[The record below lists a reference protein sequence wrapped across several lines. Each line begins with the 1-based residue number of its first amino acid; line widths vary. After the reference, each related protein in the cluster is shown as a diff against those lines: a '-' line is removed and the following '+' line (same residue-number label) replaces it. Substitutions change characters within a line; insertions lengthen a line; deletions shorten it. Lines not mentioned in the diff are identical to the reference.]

1 MSQMDA
7 PHHDLDAL
15 LRLMVEHKASDLFIT
30 VALPP
35 SMKID
40 GVIRMLSREAMTPQ
54 QVRELVLSAL
64 TPRQQQEFTHSHEC
78 NIAISRTGL
87 GRFRLSAFQQRGQ
100 LGMVLRRIESKIP
113 SVQELH
119 LPPVLQKLSML
130 KRGLILIVGGT
141 GAGKSS
147 TMAAMIDYRN
157 RNDNGH
163 ILTIEDPIEYLHTH
177 QKCIVTQREV
187 GIDTESY
194 EVALR
199 NALRQA
205 PNVITIG
212 EIRCADTMDYAIA
225 FAESGHLCLATLHAN
240 TANQAL
246 ERIIHFFSEERA
258 RQLLMDLSLNLKAV
272 VAQQLI
278 PTKDGNSRRVV
289 TEVMVLTPMIADLIL
304 KGKIHELKEVM
315 AKPNQEGMRTFDQSL
330 YELYREG
337 AISRE
342 SALAHADSPSQLRL
356 LMKLDKEYDVSTSSG
371 SLSEITLQE
380 VDTPEGWSPR

>member
-7 PHHDLDAL
+7 PNRDLDAL
-15 LRLMVEHKASDLFIT
+15 LRLMVEHKASDLFVT
-30 VALPP
+30 VSLPP

-40 GVIRMLSREAMTPQ
+40 GVIRMLSKESMSSR
-54 QVRELVLSAL
+54 QVRDLVLSAL
-64 TPRQQQEFTHSHEC
+64 NPRQVEEFMNTHEC

-87 GRFRLSAFQQRGQ
+87 GRFRLSAFQQRSQ

-113 SVQELH
+113 SVEELH
-119 LPPVLQKLSML
+119 LPLVLRRLSLL
-130 KRGLILIVGGT
+130 KRGLILLVGGT

-157 RNDNGH
+157 RTDNGH

-187 GIDTESY
+187 GIDTDSY
-194 EVALR
+194 EVALK

-212 EIRCADTMDYAIA
+212 EIRCADTMDHAIA

-258 RQLLMDLSLNLKAV
+258 RQLLMDLSLNLRAV
-272 VAQQLI
+272 IAQQLI
-278 PTKDGNSRRVV
+278 PTKDGKSRRVA
-289 TEVMVLTPMIADLIL
+289 TEVMVLTPTIAELIL
-304 KGKIHELKEVM
+304 KGKIPELKEAM

-330 YELYREG
+330 YELFREG
-337 AISRE
+337 AISE
-342 SALAHADSPSQLRL
+342 DAALVHSDSPSQLRL
-356 LMKLDKEYDVSTSSG
+356 MMKLDQEYDVTTSSG
-371 SLSEITLQE
+371 SLSKVTVEE
-380 VDTPEGWSPR
+380 VDR

>member
-1 MSQMDA
+1 MSQLDA
-7 PHHDLDAL
+7 SPQDLDAL

-40 GVIRMLSREAMTPQ
+40 GVIRMISKEAMKPR

-64 TPRQQQEFTHSHEC
+64 TPKQQEEFMETHEC
-78 NIAISRTGL
+78 NIAISRTRL
-87 GRFRLSAFQQRGQ
+87 GRFRLSAFQQRSQ
-100 LGMVLRRIESKIP
+100 MGMVLRRIESKIP
-113 SVQELH
+113 TVNELR

-163 ILTIEDPIEYLHTH
+163 ILTIEDPIEYLHSH

-272 VAQQLI
+272 IAQQLI
-278 PTKDGNSRRVV
+278 PTKDGKSRRVA
-289 TEVMVLTPMIADLIL
+289 TEVMVLTPMISDLIL
-304 KGKIHELKEVM
+304 KGKIHELKEAM

-330 YELYREG
+330 FELYEEG
-337 AISRE
+337 AISKE
-342 SALAHADSPSQLRL
+342 MALAHADSPSQLRL
-356 LMKLDKEYDVSTSSG
+356 KMKLEKEYDISESKG
-371 SLSEITLQE
+371 SLSDVTLLDE
-380 VDTPEGWSPR
+380 DPHF

>member
-1 MSQMDA
+1 MNNRGN
-7 PHHDLDAL
+7 PGHDLDAL
-15 LRLMVEHKASDLFIT
+15 LRLMVEHKASDLFVT
-30 VALPP
+30 VSLPA

-40 GVIRMLSREAMTPQ
+40 GVIKTLSREVMTPD
-54 QVRELVLSAL
+54 QVRQLVLSAL
-64 TPRQQQEFTHSHEC
+64 TPVQQEQFLATHEC
-78 NIAISRTGL
+78 NIAISRSGL

-100 LGMVLRRIESKIP
+100 FGMVLRRIESRIP
-113 SVQELH
+113 TVEELH
-119 LPPVLQKLSML
+119 LPPVLQKLGML

-177 QKCIVTQREV
+177 RKCIVTQREV
-187 GIDTESY
+187 GIDTDSY
-194 EVALR
+194 EIALR

-246 ERIIHFFSEERA
+246 ERIIHFFSEERS

-272 VAQQLI
+272 IAQQLI
-278 PTKDGNSRRVV
+278 PTRDGNSRRVV

-304 KGKIHELKEVM
+304 KGKIHELKELM

-330 YELYREG
+330 YELYSEG

-356 LMKLDKEYDVSTSSG
+356 MMKLDKEYDIATGSG
-371 SLSEITLQE
+371 SLAE
-380 VDTPEGWSPR
+380 VTVEEVGR

>member
-1 MSQMDA
+1 MKQMDA
-7 PHHDLDAL
+7 APHDLDAL

-35 SMKID
+35 SIKID
-40 GVIRMLSREAMTPQ
+40 GVIRTISREAMSPR

-64 TPRQQQEFTHSHEC
+64 TPKQQEEFMATHEC
-78 NIAISRTGL
+78 NIAISRTRL
-87 GRFRLSAFQQRGQ
+87 GRFRLSAFQQRSQ
-100 LGMVLRRIESKIP
+100 MGMVLRRIESRIP
-113 SVQELH
+113 TVEELR

-163 ILTIEDPIEYLHTH
+163 ILTIEDPIEFLHSH

-194 EVALR
+194 EVALK

-272 VAQQLI
+272 IAQQLI
-278 PTKDGNSRRVV
+278 PTVDGKSRRVA
-289 TEVMVLTPMIADLIL
+289 TEVMVLTPMISDLIL

-330 YELYREG
+330 FELYEEG

-342 SALAHADSPSQLRL
+342 MALAHADSPSQLRL
-356 LMKLDKEYDVSTSSG
+356 KMKLEKEYDASASPA
-371 SLSEITLQE
+371 SLSGVTL
-380 VDTPEGWSPR
+380 VDEEEPRF

>member
-1 MSQMDA
+1 MNQIEKSGY
-7 PHHDLDAL
+7 DLDAL
-15 LRLMVEHKASDLFIT
+15 LRLMVEHKASDLFVT

-40 GVIRMLSREAMTPQ
+40 GVIKTLSRELMSPD
-54 QVRELVLSAL
+54 QVRKLVLSAL
-64 TPRQQQEFTHSHEC
+64 TPVQQEQFMATHEC
-78 NIAISRTGL
+78 NIAISRSGL
-87 GRFRLSAFQQRGQ
+87 GRFRLSAFQQRSQ

-113 SVQELH
+113 SVEELH
-119 LPPVLQKLSML
+119 LPAVLRKLSML

-177 QKCIVTQREV
+177 CKCIVTQREV
-187 GIDTESY
+187 GIDTEGY

-246 ERIIHFFSEERA
+246 ERILHFFSEERS

-272 VAQQLI
+272 IAQQLI

-289 TEVMVLTPMIADLIL
+289 TEVMVLTPMISDLIL
-304 KGKIHELKEVM
+304 KGKIPELKEVM

-330 YELYREG
+330 YELYSEG
-337 AISRE
+337 AISKDA
-342 SALAHADSPSQLRL
+342 ALAHADSPSQLRL
-356 LMKLDKEYDVSTSSG
+356 MMKLDKDFDAATGSG
-371 SLSEITLQE
+371 SLAE
-380 VDTPEGWSPR
+380 VTVEEVSV

>member
-1 MSQMDA
+1 MSSGAA
-7 PHHDLDAL
+7 PRDLDAL
-15 LRLMVEHKASDLFIT
+15 LRLMVEYKASDLFVT
-30 VALPP
+30 VGLPP
-35 SMKID
+35 SIKID
-40 GVIRMLSREAMTPQ
+40 GLIRMLSKESMTPV
-54 QVRELVLSAL
+54 QVRDLVLSAL
-64 TPRQQQEFTHSHEC
+64 TEKQQQQFLKTREC

-100 LGMVLRRIESKIP
+100 LGMVLRRIESRIP
-113 SVQELH
+113 SVNELH
-119 LPPVLQKLSML
+119 LPPVLEKLALL

-157 RNDNGH
+157 RTDNGH

-177 QKCIVTQREV
+177 QRCIVTQREV

-246 ERIIHFFSEERA
+246 ERIIHFFSEERS

-272 VAQQLI
+272 IAQQLI
-278 PTKDGNSRRVV
+278 PTRDGNSRRVV
-289 TEVMVLTPMIADLIL
+289 TEVMVLTPMVSDLIMN
-304 KGKIHELKEVM
+304 GKIHELKEIM

-330 YELYREG
+330 YELYKEG
-337 AISRE
+337 AISRDA
-342 SALAHADSPSQLRL
+342 ALAHADSPSQLRL
-356 LMKLDKEYDVSTSSG
+356 MMKLDKEYDVDTRSSA
-371 SLSEITLQE
+371 LADVTLE
-380 VDTPEGWSPR
+380 ELDG

>member
-1 MSQMDA
+1 MSRTDT
-7 PHHDLDAL
+7 PLPDLDAL
-15 LRLMVEHKASDLFIT
+15 LRLMVEHKASDLFVT

-40 GVIRMLSREAMTPQ
+40 GVIRMLSKEVMNPR
-54 QVRELVLSAL
+54 QVRDLVLSAL
-64 TPRQQQEFTHSHEC
+64 TPNQQEQFVATHEC

-100 LGMVLRRIESKIP
+100 LGMVLRRIESRIP
-113 SVQELH
+113 SVKELY
-119 LPPVLQKLSML
+119 LPPVLEKLSML
-130 KRGLILIVGGT
+130 KRGLILVVGGT

-163 ILTIEDPIEYLHTH
+163 ILTIEDPIEYLHSH

-246 ERIIHFFSEERA
+246 ERIIHFFSEERS

-272 VAQQLI
+272 IAQQLI

-304 KGKIHELKEVM
+304 KGKIHELKELM

-330 YELYREG
+330 YELYEEG
-337 AISRE
+337 AISKDA
-342 SALAHADSPSQLRL
+342 ALAHADSPSQLRL
-356 LMKLDKEYDVSTSSG
+356 MMKLDKDYDIATGSG
-371 SLSEITLQE
+371 SLAEVTVEE
-380 VDTPEGWSPR
+380 VDR

>member
-1 MSQMDA
+1 MSSGSA
-7 PHHDLDAL
+7 PRDLDAL
-15 LRLMVEHKASDLFIT
+15 LRMMVEHKASDLFVT
-30 VALPP
+30 VGLPP
-35 SMKID
+35 SVKID
-40 GVIRMLSREAMTPQ
+40 GLIRMISKDPMTPE
-54 QVRELVLSAL
+54 QVRDLVLSAL
-64 TPRQQQEFTHSHEC
+64 TEKQQQQLLETREC
-78 NIAISRTGL
+78 NVAISRTGL
-87 GRFRLSAFQQRGQ
+87 GRFRLSAFQQRSQ
-100 LGMVLRRIESKIP
+100 LGMVLRRIESRIP
-113 SVQELH
+113 SVTELH
-119 LPPVLQKLSML
+119 LPPVLERLALL

-157 RNDNGH
+157 RTDNGH
-163 ILTIEDPIEYLHTH
+163 ILTIEDPIEYLHAH
-177 QKCIVTQREV
+177 KRCIVTQREV

-246 ERIIHFFSEERA
+246 ERVIHFFSEERA

-278 PTKDGNSRRVV
+278 PTRDGNSRRVV
-289 TEVMVLTPMIADLIL
+289 TEVMVLTPMISDLIL
-304 KGKIHELKEVM
+304 HGKIHELKEAM
-315 AKPNQEGMRTFDQSL
+315 AKPNQEGMHTFDQSL
-330 YELYREG
+330 YELYKEG
-337 AISRE
+337 AISKDA
-342 SALAHADSPSQLRL
+342 ALAHADSASQLRL
-356 LMKLDKEYDVSTSSG
+356 MMKLDKEYDASTSRG
-371 SLSEITLQE
+371 ALADVTLQE
-380 VDTPEGWSPR
+380 IDLE

>member
-1 MSQMDA
+1 MSRTDT
-7 PHHDLDAL
+7 PFPDLDAL
-15 LRLMVEHKASDLFIT
+15 LRLMVEHKASDLFVT

-40 GVIRMLSREAMTPQ
+40 GVIRMLSKEVMNPR
-54 QVRELVLSAL
+54 QVRDLVLSAL
-64 TPRQQQEFTHSHEC
+64 TPNQQEQFVATHEC

-100 LGMVLRRIESKIP
+100 LGMVLRRIESRIP
-113 SVQELH
+113 SVKELY
-119 LPPVLQKLSML
+119 LPPVLEKLSML
-130 KRGLILIVGGT
+130 KRGLILVVGGT

-163 ILTIEDPIEYLHTH
+163 ILTIEDPIEYLHSH

-246 ERIIHFFSEERA
+246 ERIIHFFSEERS

-272 VAQQLI
+272 IAQQLI

-304 KGKIHELKEVM
+304 KGKIHELKELM

-330 YELYREG
+330 YELYEEG
-337 AISRE
+337 AISKDA
-342 SALAHADSPSQLRL
+342 ALAHADSPSQLRL
-356 LMKLDKEYDVSTSSG
+356 MMKLDKDYDIATGSG
-371 SLSEITLQE
+371 SLAEVTVEE
-380 VDTPEGWSPR
+380 VDR

>member
-1 MSQMDA
+1 MNNRGN
-7 PHHDLDAL
+7 PGHDLDAL
-15 LRLMVEHKASDLFIT
+15 LRLMVEHKASDLFVT
-30 VALPP
+30 VSLPA

-40 GVIRMLSREAMTPQ
+40 GVIKTLSREVMTPD
-54 QVRELVLSAL
+54 QVRQLVLSAL
-64 TPRQQQEFTHSHEC
+64 TPVQQEQFLATHEC
-78 NIAISRTGL
+78 NIAISRSGL

-100 LGMVLRRIESKIP
+100 FGMVLRRIESRIP
-113 SVQELH
+113 TVEELH
-119 LPPVLQKLSML
+119 LPPVLQKLGML

-177 QKCIVTQREV
+177 RKCIVTQREV
-187 GIDTESY
+187 GIDTDSY
-194 EVALR
+194 EIALR

-246 ERIIHFFSEERA
+246 ERIIHFFSEERS

-272 VAQQLI
+272 IAQQLI
-278 PTKDGNSRRVV
+278 PTRDGNSRRVV

-304 KGKIHELKEVM
+304 KGKIHELKELM

-330 YELYREG
+330 YELYSEG

-356 LMKLDKEYDVSTSSG
+356 MMKLDKEYDIATGSG
-371 SLSEITLQE
+371 SLAE
-380 VDTPEGWSPR
+380 VTVEEVER

>member
-1 MSQMDA
+1 MKQMDA
-7 PHHDLDAL
+7 APNDLDAL

-35 SMKID
+35 SIKID
-40 GVIRMLSREAMTPQ
+40 GVIRTISREAMNPR

-64 TPRQQQEFTHSHEC
+64 TPKQQEEFMATHEC
-78 NIAISRTGL
+78 NIAISRTRL
-87 GRFRLSAFQQRGQ
+87 GRFRLSAFQQRSQ
-100 LGMVLRRIESKIP
+100 MGMVLRRIESRIP
-113 SVQELH
+113 TVEELR

-163 ILTIEDPIEYLHTH
+163 ILTIEDPIEFLHSH

-194 EVALR
+194 EVALK

-272 VAQQLI
+272 IAQQLI
-278 PTKDGNSRRVV
+278 PTVDGKSRRVA
-289 TEVMVLTPMIADLIL
+289 TEVMVLTPMISDLIL

-330 YELYREG
+330 FELYEEG

-342 SALAHADSPSQLRL
+342 MALAHADSPSQLRL
-356 LMKLDKEYDVSTSSG
+356 KMKLEKEYDASASPA
-371 SLSEITLQE
+371 SLSGVTL
-380 VDTPEGWSPR
+380 VDEEEPRF

>member
-1 MSQMDA
+1 MSQTDA
-7 PHHDLDAL
+7 PFHDLDTL

-40 GVIRMLSREAMTPQ
+40 GVIRMLSRETMNPD
-54 QVRELVLSAL
+54 QVRELVMGAL
-64 TPRQQQEFTHSHEC
+64 TPKQQAQFVETREC
-78 NIAISRTGL
+78 NIAIGCTGL

-113 SVQELH
+113 SVNELR

-130 KRGLILIVGGT
+130 KRGLILVVGGT

-163 ILTIEDPIEYLHTH
+163 ILTIEDPIEYLHSH

-246 ERIIHFFSEERA
+246 ERIIHFFSEERS

-272 VAQQLI
+272 IAQQLI
-278 PTKDGNSRRVV
+278 PTRDGKSRRVV

-304 KGKIHELKEVM
+304 KGKIHELKELM

-330 YELYREG
+330 YELYEEG
-337 AISRE
+337 AITKE
-342 SALAHADSPSQLRL
+342 AALAHADSPSQLSL
-356 LMKLDKEYDVSTSSG
+356 MMKLDKSYDIATGSG
-371 SLSEITLQE
+371 SLAEVTVEE
-380 VDTPEGWSPR
+380 VDR

>member
-1 MSQMDA
+1 MSLMGSAAAA
-7 PHHDLDAL
+7 PKDLDAL
-15 LRLMVEHKASDLFIT
+15 LRLMVEHRASDLFVT
-30 VALPP
+30 VGLPP

-40 GVIRMLSREAMTPQ
+40 GVIRMISKETLTPPE
-54 QVRELVLSAL
+54 VREMVLGAL
-64 TPRQQQEFTHSHEC
+64 TSRQREELLETHEC
-78 NIAISRTGL
+78 NIAISRRNL
-87 GRFRLSAFQQRGQ
+87 GRFRLSAFQQRSQ
-100 LGMVLRRIESKIP
+100 LGMVLRRIESRIP
-113 SVQELH
+113 SFEDLH
-119 LPPVLQKLSML
+119 LPSTLARLSLL

-157 RNDNGH
+157 RHDNGH
-163 ILTIEDPIEYLHTH
+163 ILTIEDPIEYLHSH
-177 QKCIVTQREV
+177 KKCIVTQREV

-212 EIRCADTMDYAIA
+212 EIRCADTMEYAIA

-246 ERIIHFFSEERA
+246 ERIIHFFSEDRS

-272 VAQQLI
+272 IAQQLI
-278 PTKDGNSRRVV
+278 PTKDGKSRRVA
-289 TEVMVLTPMIADLIL
+289 TEVMVLTPMISDLIL
-304 KGKIHELKEVM
+304 KGKIHELKEAM

-330 YELYREG
+330 FELYDEG
-337 AISRE
+337 VISKE
-342 SALAHADSPSQLRL
+342 MALSHADSPSQLRL
-356 LMKLDKEYDVSTSSG
+356 MMKLDKEYDVTGSSG
-371 SLSEITLQE
+371 SLSGVTVED
-380 VDTPEGWSPR
+380 VDPYP

>member
-1 MSQMDA
+1 MSQTDV
-7 PHHDLDAL
+7 PLHDLDTL
-15 LRLMVEHKASDLFIT
+15 LRLMVEHRASDLFIT

-40 GVIRMLSREAMTPQ
+40 GVIRMLSRETMNPE
-54 QVRELVLSAL
+54 QVRELVMSAL
-64 TPRQQQEFTHSHEC
+64 TPKQQEQFVETHEC
-78 NIAISRTGL
+78 NIAIGCTGL

-113 SVQELH
+113 SVNELH
-119 LPPVLQKLSML
+119 LPPVLEKLSML
-130 KRGLILIVGGT
+130 KRGLILVVGGT

-163 ILTIEDPIEYLHTH
+163 ILTIEDPIEYLHSH

-246 ERIIHFFSEERA
+246 ERIIHFFSEERS

-272 VAQQLI
+272 IAQQLI
-278 PTKDGNSRRVV
+278 PTKDGKSRRVV

-304 KGKIHELKEVM
+304 KGKIHELKELM

-330 YELYREG
+330 YELYEEG
-337 AISRE
+337 AITKE
-342 SALAHADSPSQLRL
+342 AALAHADSPSQLSL
-356 LMKLDKEYDVSTSSG
+356 MMKLDKSYDIAAGSG
-371 SLSEITLQE
+371 SLAEVTVEE
-380 VDTPEGWSPR
+380 VDR

>member
-7 PHHDLDAL
+7 PNRDLDAL
-15 LRLMVEHKASDLFIT
+15 LRLMVEHKASDLFVT
-30 VALPP
+30 VSLPP

-40 GVIRMLSREAMTPQ
+40 GLIRMISREAMDPE
-54 QVRELVLSAL
+54 QVRKLVLSAL
-64 TPRQQQEFTHSHEC
+64 TPKQQEQFMATHEC

-113 SVQELH
+113 SVRELH
-119 LPPVLQKLSML
+119 LPPVLEKLSML
-130 KRGLILIVGGT
+130 KRGLILVVGGT

-163 ILTIEDPIEYLHTH
+163 ILTIEDPIEYLHSH
-177 QKCIVTQREV
+177 HKCIVTQREV

-246 ERIIHFFSEERA
+246 ERIIHFFSEERS

-272 VAQQLI
+272 IAQQLI

-304 KGKIHELKEVM
+304 KGKIHELKELM

-330 YELYREG
+330 YELYEEG
-337 AISRE
+337 AISRDA
-342 SALAHADSPSQLRL
+342 ALAHADSPSQLRL
-356 LMKLDKEYDVSTSSG
+356 MMKLDKNYDIATGSG
-371 SLSEITLQE
+371 SLAEVTVQE
-380 VDTPEGWSPR
+380 VDR

>member
-1 MSQMDA
+1 MSRSDA
-7 PHHDLDAL
+7 PPLDLDAL
-15 LRLMVEHKASDLFIT
+15 LRLMVEHKASDLFVT

-40 GVIRMLSREAMTPQ
+40 GVIRMLSKEVMNPR

-64 TPRQQQEFTHSHEC
+64 TPKQQEQFVATHEC

-113 SVQELH
+113 SVKELH
-119 LPPVLQKLSML
+119 LPPVLEKLSML
-130 KRGLILIVGGT
+130 KRGLILVVGGT

-163 ILTIEDPIEYLHTH
+163 ILTIEDPIEYLHSH

-199 NALRQA
+199 NALRQD

-246 ERIIHFFSEERA
+246 ERIIHFFSEERS

-272 VAQQLI
+272 IAQQLI

-289 TEVMVLTPMIADLIL
+289 TEVMVLTPMIGDLIL
-304 KGKIHELKEVM
+304 KGKIHELKEIM
-315 AKPNQEGMRTFDQSL
+315 AKPNQDGMRTFDQSL
-330 YELYREG
+330 YELYEEG
-337 AISRE
+337 AISKDA
-342 SALAHADSPSQLRL
+342 ALAHADSPSQLRL
-356 LMKLDKEYDVSTSSG
+356 MMKLDKDYDIATGSG
-371 SLSEITLQE
+371 SLAEVTVEE
-380 VDTPEGWSPR
+380 VDR